1 MVKSNGFTPP
11 PSRTADEIIKE
22 NDTNSIAK
30 KDIIVDNEST
40 KLPHNPDES
49 IEHTTVLN
57 IVDPL
62 SQKKWPL
69 FSLLDIHGK
78 LLPNAKLPVIEKDHM
93 LQMYRM
99 MTRIKILDDVFFNAQ
114 RQGRISFYMQ
124 NTGEEAV
131 HIGSAAALHADDVVF
146 AQYREVG
153 VLLWRGFT
161 VQQVADQ
168 CFGNEMDL
176 SKGRSMP
183 IHYGSKEHN
192 FQTMSSPLATQMPH
206 AVGAAYSLKLSKKD
220 AIAICYFGE
229 GAASEGDFHA
239 ALNMAATL
247 ETPMI
252 FLCRNNGYAISTPVS
267 DQYRGDGIIS
277 RAAGYGMRGIRVD
290 GNDVFAIFESVKEA
304 RRISLEHKCP
314 VLIEVMTY
322 RGGHHSTS
330 DDSTRYRNINEIKNW
345 SENYNPIKRFK
356 SYLINMK
363 YWNDNDDTVLND
375 RERIDIIVALETAEK
390 RPKPSVEEMFND
402 VYSAKPKNLIHQ
414 EKELYEHLRK
424 FPNHYTTDH

>member
-1 MVKSNGFTPP
+1 MVIWKNSFLKINRHQFKLSKYSYLSTAPITHTSRFGIRGDDKTMVKSNGFTPP

-131 HIGSAAALHADDVVF
+131 HIGICVHIDEYTYF
-146 AQYREVG
+146 IY
-153 VLLWRGFT
+153 
-161 VQQVADQ
+161 VQIDT
-168 CFGNEMDL
+168 
-176 SKGRSMP
+176 
-183 IHYGSKEHN
+183 H
-192 FQTMSSPLATQMPH
+192 
-206 AVGAAYSLKLSKKD
+206 
-220 AIAICYFGE
+220 
-229 GAASEGDFHA
+229 
-239 ALNMAATL
+239 
-247 ETPMI
+247 
-252 FLCRNNGYAISTPVS
+252 FLF
-267 DQYRGDGIIS
+267 
-277 RAAGYGMRGIRVD
+277 M
-290 GNDVFAIFESVKEA
+290 
-304 RRISLEHKCP
+304 
-314 VLIEVMTY
+314 
-322 RGGHHSTS
+322 
-330 DDSTRYRNINEIKNW
+330 
-345 SENYNPIKRFK
+345 
-356 SYLINMK
+356 
-363 YWNDNDDTVLND
+363 
-375 RERIDIIVALETAEK
+375 
-390 RPKPSVEEMFND
+390 
-402 VYSAKPKNLIHQ
+402 
-414 EKELYEHLRK
+414 
-424 FPNHYTTDH
+424 